1 MVGQVTLGTE
11 DHVLLDAVQLLLC
24 QLGVADEVQEP
35 AVVLVHYA
43 ELLIKEVF
51 DGVPGMKCV
60 SVIDDGGGRRHP
72 ASFGLERLLLM
83 LVPSKDYDG
92 AQVQPVERDGHGM
105 EPRCGDHAGFIHD
118 HQVVFVEAVVDLV
131 MKRGVH
137 GDIERTVQSVGLDVG
152 QKDFVVALS
161 QQGHRGSDKNRHFI
175 FDGMMDG
182 CY

>member
-51 DGVPGMKCV
+51 DGVPGMEGV

-72 ASFGLERLLLM
+72 ASSGLERLLLM
-83 LVPSKDYDG
+83 LVPSKDYHG
-92 AQVQPVERDGHGM
+92 AQVQPVERGGHGM
-105 EPRCGDHAGFIHD
+105 ERRSGDHVTIKKIQITNCNISKTLIHSIHD
-118 HQVVFVEAVVDLV
+118 SPTVFFSPHLYGSVNIFQSFQLV
-131 MKRGVH
+131 
-137 GDIERTVQSVGLDVG
+137 TLVQNLINMEMSGFLENG
-152 QKDFVVALS
+152 
-161 QQGHRGSDKNRHFI
+161 G
-175 FDGMMDG
+175 
-182 CY
+182 